1 MNCNLNLTSWI
12 DFNHLKVYAETF
24 NVKSLKN
31 VKQVHEK
38 KLFQLGVN
46 AVNESLN
53 ADKVVFNYSNVILSQ
68 KLENLLVKGLRFG
81 IPPSK
86 LNFTHFFL
94 SFENLSKSL
103 SGHKPSGKFR

>member
-1 MNCNLNLTSWI
+1 M
-12 DFNHLKVYAETF
+12 
-24 NVKSLKN
+24 
-31 VKQVHEK
+31 
-38 KLFQLGVN
+38 N

-86 LNFTHFFL
+86 LNFTNFLL
-94 SFENLSKSL
+94 SFEKLLKSL
-103 SGHKPSGKFR
+103 LQHKLSSNFSENVKSSIKNLVFSTFYSYKQEILDGGIKK